1 MKLPFVSRLAFE
13 LLAESR
19 ERETRRLQE
28 ECAALRG
35 QLHDMTVR
43 YHTLRLMGQ
52 APVETFTPTP
62 VVEDKEPDDV
72 IAAIHEEAAGDPV
85 RLAMM
90 LRQARLDRAMGV
102 PDEEIIAAVRNGIR
116 PDGVPI

>member
-1 MKLPFVSRLAFE
+1 MKSPFVSRFAFE
-13 LLAESR
+13 LLADSR
-19 ERETRRLQE
+19 ERETKQLRE

-52 APVETFTPTP
+52 APVEPSAPAP
-62 VVEDKEPDDV
+62 VAEEKEQDEV
-72 IAAIHEEAAGDPV
+72 LAAIHEEAAGDPA

-90 LRQARLDRAMGV
+90 LRQARQDRAARI
-102 PDEEIIAAVRNGIR
+102 PDEQIIDAIR
-116 PDGVPI
+116 SGVQPDGVPI